1 MTLTHGIPS
10 RTPRFTSK
18 EDLRAL
24 EEFKKNFELEQVKEV
39 TYGEYFRVDSK
50 KYIHF
55 TDEIPQY
62 SAEEENLILTDNRIL
77 IQNISLLSLQQLN
90 YRVWLFGND
99 KFYADDP
106 ENTKLI
112 EFMDFNLPLYGERY
126 KNTGLWGYAITDLNL
141 LYSDMDRSNA
151 LHVAIENL
159 STTDKLANSGTLILQ
174 VVYKRL
180 D

>member
-1 MTLTHGIPS
+1 MGLSHGYPV
-10 RTPRFTSK
+10 RNQRFTSE
-18 EDLRAL
+18 EDVKAL
-24 EEFKKNFELEQVKEV
+24 ENWKRDYELEKVNEV

-50 KYIHF
+50 KYVHF

-99 KFYADDP
+99 KFYSNDP
-106 ENTKLI
+106 DNIKLI
-112 EFMDFNLPLYGERY
+112 EFMDFDLTNYGKQYRD
-126 KNTGLWGYAITDLNL
+126 TGLWSYAITDLNL
-141 LYSDMDRSNA
+141 LYNDLDRSNS

-159 STTDKLANSGTLILQ
+159 SSTAKQAITGTLILQ
-174 VVYKRL
+174 VVYKKVK
-180 D
+180 